1 MANYHFSMKPISRSD
16 GRSATAAAAYRSG
29 KLVIDERTGEVH
41 DYRYKQGIVSSDL
54 MFPEGCEL
62 MESPNFWNAVEQ
74 KHKRGDAV
82 LAREFEISLP
92 DELSA
97 SERKRLACDFA
108 KEVADFY
115 NVGAEVSIHLPSK
128 KGDHRNH
135 HFHLMMSACSVTPAG
150 LGNKVAELD
159 PIHCKR
165 HKIASPADY
174 WRKRWA
180 DLTNERL
187 EENGIDARIDHR
199 SLKEQGID
207 RPPQA
212 HIGPAATGFER
223 RTGEVSDIR
232 IREREKAAAL
242 AAEKAEEER
251 QQQMTDLLHR
261 LNAAEVQLSI
271 HHTSAK
277 DDLTRAEMLA
287 EIEAREAA
295 APAASEPAP
304 DPEDGSKP
312 P

>member
-29 KLVIDERTGEVH
+29 NLVIDERTGEVH
-41 DYRYKQGIVSSDL
+41 DYRYKQGVVSSDM

-62 MESPNFWNAVEQ
+62 MKSADFWNAVEK

-82 LAREFEISLP
+82 IAREFEISLP

-97 SERKRLACDFA
+97 SERRRLACDFA
-108 KEVADFY
+108 KEVADYY
-115 NVGAEVSIHLPSK
+115 NVGTEVSIHLPSK

-135 HFHLMMSACSVTPAG
+135 HFHLMTSACTFTPAG

-159 PIHCKR
+159 PIHCAR
-165 HKIASPADY
+165 HKIPKPADY

-199 SLKEQGID
+199 SLKDQGID

-212 HIGPAATGFER
+212 HIGPAAIGFER
-223 RTGEVSDIR
+223 RTGEDSDIR
-232 IREREKAAAL
+232 IREREKAAAI
-242 AAEKAEEER
+242 AAEKAEQER
-251 QQQMTDLLHR
+251 QQQIADLLGR
-261 LNAAEVQLSI
+261 FNAMEAKLNLE
-271 HHTSAK
+271 HTIAK
-277 DDLTRAEMLA
+277 DDLARAETLA
-287 EIEAREAA
+287 AIEARAA
-295 APAASEPAP
+295 APAPATPP
-304 DPEDGSKP
+304 DDPDAATDAP
-312 P
+312 R